1 LPVPLNNTFPEG
13 NMLKLLPQPLRD
25 KLDALSWWYDRK
37 ELVRFTRRYSLD
49 FGGFIPREE
58 LSTSAKDSLAH
69 SNNYRPY
76 SNHLLKALI
85 QEALS
90 SGIQFQNFVDIGCG
104 KGLPSLFARKYFR
117 FAKVYGIDFSE
128 PLIDAAKQNVAKL
141 GWQDVSFVVADASK
155 WKAPEGN
162 TLFFMFNPFDAVI
175 LERFLTLNL
184 DHFTRNR
191 SLIAYATDDCRE
203 TMLNLGFEILFRSEK
218 HQQSVLRYSGSP

>member
-1 LPVPLNNTFPEG
+1 
-13 NMLKLLPQPLRD
+13 MLKFLPQPLRD

-58 LSTSAKDSLAH
+58 LSTSATDSLAH

-76 SNHLLKALI
+76 SNHLLKVLI

-128 PLIDAAKQNVAKL
+128 PLIEAAKQNVAKL
-141 GWQDVSFVVADASK
+141 GWADVSFVVADASK

-162 TLFFMFNPFDAVI
+162 SLFFMFNPFDAVI

-203 TMLNLGFEILFRSEK
+203 TMLNLGFEIVFRDPK
-218 HQQSVLRYSGSP
+218 HQQSVLRYNGSP

>member
-1 LPVPLNNTFPEG
+1 
-13 NMLKLLPQPLRD
+13 MLKFLPQPLRD

-76 SNHLLKALI
+76 SNHLLKVLI

-128 PLIDAAKQNVAKL
+128 PLIEAAKQNVAKL
-141 GWQDVSFVVADASK
+141 GWADVSFVVADASK

-203 TMLNLGFEILFRSEK
+203 TMLNLGFEIVFRDPK
-218 HQQSVLRYSGSP
+218 HQQSVLRYNGSP